1 MTTSAN
7 EKDIKSVVG
16 ADGLLKLSAAYGGIS
31 FLILLDGNSLRRI
44 SAVIGQNKA
53 EKFCQHFNGA
63 KVYFPK
69 QEKLK
74 KEYRDRAWTSLVFD
88 RIDAAQVDN
97 LPASLTAAQV
107 DTQITAKGYQTAAQ
121 VDTIVVA
128 KGYQTAAQV
137 DTLILAKGYKTT
149 AEIQAFII
157 DGGTAAG

>member
-16 ADGLLKLSAAYGGIS
+16 ADVLLKLSAAYGGIS

-44 SAVIGQNKA
+44 SAVIGQDKA

-74 KEYRDRAWTSLVFD
+74 KEYRDRAIIKDYTNGKSPVELAFEHG
-88 RIDAAQVDN
+88 
-97 LPASLTAAQV
+97 LTER
-107 DTQITAKGYQTAAQ
+107 
-121 VDTIVVA
+121 TI
-128 KGYQTAAQV
+128 Y
-137 DTLILAKGYKTT
+137 LILKKPL
-149 AEIQAFII
+149 
-157 DGGTAAG
+157 